1 MKKYL
6 VKYHGF
12 SNVYTLAY
20 ADTPELLADALAHG
34 YEQITRKEAIRLCA
48 TENDH
53 RKYDPSFSG
62 FGDNRI
68 CPYDAEFHDL
78 NNYEQNGYIMER
90 RG

>member
-1 MKKYL
+1 MKKYV

-20 ADTPELLADALAHG
+20 TDTPELLSDALAHG

-48 TENDH
+48 AENER
-53 RKYDPSFSG
+53 RKFDPAFSG
-62 FGDNRI
+62 FGDKRVY
-68 CPYDAEFHDL
+68 PYDAELHDP
-78 NNYEQNGYIMER
+78 NNYTPNGYIMER